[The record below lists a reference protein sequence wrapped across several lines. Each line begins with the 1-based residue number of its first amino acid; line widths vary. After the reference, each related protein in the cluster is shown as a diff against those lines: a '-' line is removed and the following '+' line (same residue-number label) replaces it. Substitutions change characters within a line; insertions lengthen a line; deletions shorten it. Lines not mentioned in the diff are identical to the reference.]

1 MNPSKLLAAAAA
13 VLLTSCGDPSPLAPQ
28 VRVGVQALTL
38 PAVDNAIY
46 DITVLND
53 VGEVVWSRRID
64 SVGYGDGRGSLTYVG
79 PCDAQD
85 NDGDGTALNAVQLWV
100 VELPPLSASDWVN
113 PTANGPL
120 VQTLACEENADTS
133 VNFQIAIMREANQG
147 FFDVMVDLDD
157 IFCSAKLDCV
167 DDVGAPIDLLHN
179 PQTGQRDA
187 TAVMAF
193 ACTAGPGSRT
203 NLHMDDV
210 RIECGSGERY
220 AVDPSREGVGGGA
233 PPLIF
238 GDLVMRG
245 GEQLLDG
252 NKAYWNVAVGMDLD
266 QLGTP
271 NGGHKD
277 CVFRTRAT
285 ASDGG
290 FPNGTTPA
298 GVSYPYVSF
307 DVPLSDA
314 TGLVCTQHPLEGG
327 NGVSVQYGTNL
338 SFAHGYSTNGT
349 P

>member
-1 MNPSKLLAAAAA
+1 MNPYKLLAAAAA
-13 VLLTSCGDPSPLAPQ
+13 VLLASCGDPSSGAPQ

-38 PAVDNAIY
+38 PGVTNAVY

-53 VGEVVWSRRID
+53 TGDVVWSRRVD
-64 SVGYGDGRGSLTYVG
+64 SVAYGDGRGSLTYVG

-85 NDGDGTALNAVQLWV
+85 NDGDGTALNVVQLWV
-100 VELPPLSASDWVN
+100 VDLPPLRSTDWVN

-120 VQTLACEENADTS
+120 VQTLECQENADTR
-133 VNFQIAIMREANQG
+133 VDFQIAILREAKQG
-147 FFDVMVDLDD
+147 FFDIMVDFED
-157 IFCSAKLDCV
+157 IFCSAKLDCT
-167 DDVGAPIDLLHN
+167 DDIGAPLDLLHN

-187 TAVMAF
+187 TAVLAF
-193 ACTAGPGSRT
+193 ACTAGEGSAT

-210 RIECGSGERY
+210 VIACATGETY
-220 AVDPSREGVGGGA
+220 VVDPSQEGVGGGA
-233 PPLIF
+233 PPLLF

-245 GEQLLDG
+245 GEQLLSG
-252 NKAYWNVAVGMDLD
+252 NKGYWNVAVGMDLS
-266 QLGTP
+266 LFGSS

-277 CVFRTRAT
+277 CVLRTRAT

-290 FPNGTTPA
+290 LPNGSTPA

-314 TGLVCTQHPLEGG
+314 AGLVCSQHPLEGG
-327 NGVSVQYGTNL
+327 NGVSVQYGTGVT
-338 SFAHGYSTNGT
+338 FKHGYSLNGT